1 MVNMYYTYAPCIGKD
16 KHRPLTTPENPS
28 VAIFCRIECTH
39 KDLRYSDPQVVS
51 STSYF
56 HSL

>member
-1 MVNMYYTYAPCIGKD
+1 MTHGPFALKMN
-16 KHRPLTTPENPS
+16 KHFTHTPFTIPENPS

-39 KDLRYSDPQVVS
+39 TARRDSVPQAVS
-51 STSYF
+51 STPYF

>member
-1 MVNMYYTYAPCIGKD
+1 MTHGPFALKMN
-16 KHRPLTTPENPS
+16 KHFTHTPFTIPENPS

-39 KDLRYSDPQVVS
+39 KDLRYSDPRVVS